1 MTISMYEASVP
12 VFAQMLGSLSSLLEK
27 AAAHAQARNIEPSVL
42 LDARLYPDMFPL
54 SRQVQVACDAAKN
67 GCARIAGVEAPK
79 YEDKERSIDELKAR
93 IATTL
98 AFIGGIAREAIDG
111 QEDREISIPLRER
124 KLEMK
129 AMPYLLHW
137 VLPNFFF
144 HVTTAYDILRHN
156 GVELGKRDYL
166 GKFM

>member
-12 VFAQMLGSLSSLLEK
+12 VFGQMLGSLASLLEK
-27 AAAHAQARNIEPSVL
+27 AAAHAQARSIEPSAL
-42 LDARLYPDMFPL
+42 LGARLYPDMFPL
-54 SRQVQVACDAAKN
+54 TRQVQVACDAAKN
-67 GCARIAGVEAPK
+67 GCARISGVEAPK
-79 YEDKERSIDELKAR
+79 YEDNEGSIDELKAR
-93 IATTL
+93 VAATL
-98 AFIGGIAREAIDG
+98 AFIGGIPREAIDG
-111 QEDREISIPLRER
+111 QEEREISIPLRDR